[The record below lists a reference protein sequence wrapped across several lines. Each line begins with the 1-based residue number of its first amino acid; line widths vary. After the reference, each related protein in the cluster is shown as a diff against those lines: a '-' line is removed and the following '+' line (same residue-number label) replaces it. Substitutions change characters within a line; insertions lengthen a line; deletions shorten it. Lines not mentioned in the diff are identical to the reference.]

1 MFLSIL
7 FCNTHNHQFWNVV
20 KYYLR
25 KTSVG
30 ASRGLWKQRGFYF
43 SPCCQFVLICSVT
56 FAFHWSWMGAWYI
69 DITTVWH
76 FIVFSLTFAMPKRA
90 TKMFNVLMN
99 HQIRGHPWNNVSQL
113 SVDCTPKRDLNKCH
127 QGLSEEFLNYNK
139 IFDYKFSNWHNEM
152 SHLRIKLTIEEEF
165 AKVRPK

>member
-7 FCNTHNHQFWNVV
+7 FCNRSTHNYKFWNVV

-30 ASRGLWKQRGFYF
+30 AHGLWKQRGLYF

-56 FAFHWSWMGAWYI
+56 YAVHWGWLGAWYI

-76 FIVFSLTFAMPKRA
+76 FIVFSVIFAMPESS
-90 TKMFNVLMN
+90 TKMLNVLMN
-99 HQIRGHPWNNVSQL
+99 HQIRGHPRNNVSQL
-113 SVDCTPKRDLNKCH
+113 SIDGTPKRDLNKCH
-127 QGLSEEFLNYNK
+127 QGLSEEFLITIK
-139 IFDYKFSNWHNEM
+139 SLIISFLIGIMKWAIF
-152 SHLRIKLTIEEEF
+152 
-165 AKVRPK
+165 V

>member
-1 MFLSIL
+1 MFWSIFNFVNLYSQSSIL
-7 FCNTHNHQFWNVV
+7 KCC

-30 ASRGLWKQRGFYF
+30 ARRGLWKQRSFYF

-76 FIVFSLTFAMPKRA
+76 FIVFSVIFAMPESS
-90 TKMFNVLMN
+90 TKMLNVLMN
-99 HQIRGHPWNNVSQL
+99 HQIRGHPRNNVSQL
-113 SVDCTPKRDLNKCH
+113 SIDGTPKRDLNKCH
-127 QGLSEEFLNYNK
+127 QGLFHEFLR
-139 IFDYKFSNWHNEM
+139 FE
-152 SHLRIKLTIEEEF
+152 
-165 AKVRPK
+165 